1 MNTKIA
7 ESQHAL
13 VRWALRIREFQD
25 RARQVSQGGAELQLW
40 IVRPV
45 KEVVVLAV
53 LVVVTFLAGALR
65 PKLLYAANGIGSIEH
80 AKRPVFLNY
89 RSFVL
94 SVLALFQ
101 LFANQS
107 IVGKL
112 KEDQSELQLLPELA
126 LEGLFLLMLF
136 LIVALGALS
145 VWVGARCSKARL
157 SMSQSMKVSGYGLGT
172 VQLGLLIIL
181 PIVLVI
187 TSVTSEFFRSA
198 PTVVWVIPVIF
209 LTVLIYIGSLYVSFV
224 GPVSAY
230 HPGVARVR
238 LWYGWFV
245 GQLLILGAM
254 LMIVLLVGIVVLGV
268 GAALS
273 RSS

>member
-1 MNTKIA
+1 MDLAGRTRYVQRDWACRGPVPLSPGLTKRGPPVFRSQGAEAKNKLFQQFNNVPLRSIACKCRASSLAPGERTTVNTKIA

-45 KEVVVLAV
+45 KEAVVLAV

-112 KEDQSELQLLPELA
+112 KEDQSELQLLPDLA
-126 LEGLFLLMLF
+126 LEGLLLLMLF

-157 SMSQSMKVSGYGLGT
+157 SMSQSMKVSG
-172 VQLGLLIIL
+172 
-181 PIVLVI
+181 
-187 TSVTSEFFRSA
+187 
-198 PTVVWVIPVIF
+198 
-209 LTVLIYIGSLYVSFV
+209 LT
-224 GPVSAY
+224 
-230 HPGVARVR
+230 
-238 LWYGWFV
+238 
-245 GQLLILGAM
+245 
-254 LMIVLLVGIVVLGV
+254 
-268 GAALS
+268 
-273 RSS
+273 